1 MPFTNWNTFLNKI
14 VILSSKGV
22 KLIKLTHLFIFL
34 GSMHLKLMS
43 EYEESEIIQSVESKF
58 KFHCFL
64 DRNDYMKVK
73 LWFEED
79 EESDSIAID
88 KEAYREFIFNICKNV
103 NNEIN
108 FLEYVNVLMGKYLQ
122 RYTSPS

>member
-1 MPFTNWNTFLNKI
+1 
-14 VILSSKGV
+14 
-22 KLIKLTHLFIFL
+22 
-34 GSMHLKLMS
+34 MHLKLMS

-58 KFHCFL
+58 KFPCFF
-64 DRNDYMKVK
+64 DMNDYMKVI

-79 EESDSIAID
+79 EKSDSIAID

-122 RYTSPS
+122 RGEDNNNNDDNNNNSEGNVITYYDMLIN